1 MTERPADLPDYR
13 RPPLDEVAISVQFP
27 PIEGLLDTHIREFWK
42 TIRDD
47 YPIGEQQP
55 RLESPLESSEPDQPV
70 QVQLSLPGSPH
81 IRMWM
86 ISSDDDFLVQVQNT
100 RFVQNWRRRDTEY
113 GHFEQIRAKFWQNYH
128 KFKEFLD
135 SRGFPQP
142 QIQQID
148 VTYLNW
154 IPELRMVDF
163 FLPAAPG
170 IVRING
176 VSQAPEEQSW
186 SARYLIHNDIDSVE
200 RLYVQ
205 CAPAI
210 RPLTPGVRGSQLGLI
225 FRAARESGFSD
236 DEAATLIDAGR
247 VMIVEVF
254 TELTTPAAHATWER
268 YQ

>member
-1 MTERPADLPDYR
+1 MTERPAGLPDYR

-47 YPIGEQQP
+47 YPIAERQP
-55 RLESPLESSEPDQPV
+55 RLESPLESSEPAQPV
-70 QVQLSLPGSPH
+70 QVQLSLQPSPN

-86 ISSDDDFLVQVQNT
+86 ISPEDDFLVQVQNT
-100 RFVQNWRRRDTEY
+100 RFIQNWRRRDIEY
-113 GHFEQIRAKFWQNYH
+113 GHFEEIRNKFWQNYH
-128 KFKEFLD
+128 RFKEFLD
-135 SRGFPQP
+135 SRGLPLP
-142 QIQQID
+142 EIQQIE

-154 IPELRMVDF
+154 IPEVPMTDF
-163 FLPAAPG
+163 FRPATQT
-170 IVRING
+170 IVTING
-176 VSQAPEEQSW
+176 LSRTPEEQSW
-186 SARYLIHNDIDSVE
+186 SARYLIPTDIASAE

-205 CAPAI
+205 CVPAI

-236 DEAATLIDAGR
+236 DEASTLIDSGR
-247 VMIVEVF
+247 LMIVEVF
-254 TELTTPAAHATWER
+254 TDLTTPAAQETWER